1 MNERPRKSAI
11 VLALALTV
19 LVGAAVAGGLAD
31 NGKSAA
37 GAQPGA
43 GVTIGYAGLSS
54 QFPFVADV
62 NNGLQSAAKA
72 AGAKLII
79 LDNKY
84 DPQVALTNADT
95 LIQRKATAIIE
106 FQTDQSIAPALCQ
119 KFDAAG
125 LGKKV
130 IAIDIPHPPCAVFF
144 GANNRGAGKIAGRQ
158 LALLAK
164 KQWGKVDRLVLLA
177 LPQSGKLV
185 VSRTD
190 GYIDGV
196 RSVFGGFADKNVIK
210 VDGKGNIEDSLKVMQ
225 QVLARIPRSA
235 RVLVGAVNDPSA
247 LGAARAIQAA
257 GRDKNFLI
265 GGQNATIE
273 ARAEICNNSA
283 LFVGSVA
290 YFPERYGDKLVPL
303 AIRLSKGQSVPKN
316 NYIDHIWINNKNI
329 RKYYPNC

>member
-1 MNERPRKSAI
+1 MKGRKSLTAVALV
-11 VLALALTV
+11 VLAAALA
-19 LVGAAVAGGLAD
+19 GAALARSD
-31 NGKSAA
+31 AKVTKRAL
-37 GAQPGA
+37 PGA

-62 NNGLQSAAKA
+62 NRGLTDAAKR

-95 LIQRKATAIIE
+95 LIHRHANVIIE

-119 KFDAAG
+119 KFAAAG
-125 LGKKV
+125 LGHKV

-144 GANNRGAGKIAGRQ
+144 GANNRRAGAIAGRQ

-164 KQWGKVDRLVLLA
+164 KQWGKVDKLVLLA

-196 RSVFGGFADKNVIK
+196 KSVFPSFSDKNVVK

-225 QVLARIPRSA
+225 DVLARIPRSA
-235 RVLVGAVNDPSA
+235 KVLVGAVNDPST
-247 LGAARAIQAA
+247 LGAERAIQAA
-257 GRDKNFLI
+257 GRDKNFMI

-273 ARAEICNNSA
+273 ARAEICNNSP

-290 YFPERYGDKLVPL
+290 YFPEHYGDRLVPL
-303 AIRLSKGQSVPKN
+303 AIKLAHGQKVPAF
-316 NYIDHIWINNKNI
+316 NYINHIWINNKNL
-329 RKYYPNC
+329 RKFYPSC

>member
-1 MNERPRKSAI
+1 MKYRPLKLVAP
-11 VLALALTV
+11 VAALVAAV
-19 LVGAAVAGGLAD
+19 VGAAVVGTGH
-31 NGKSAA
+31 SAPA
-37 GAQPGA
+37 AKPGA

-62 NNGLQSAAKA
+62 NRGLEAAAKK

-84 DPQVALTNADT
+84 DPQVALTNAET
-95 LIQRKATAIIE
+95 LIQRKATVIIE

-119 KFDAAG
+119 KFDGAG

-144 GANNRGAGKIAGRQ
+144 GANNRRAGAIAGFN
-158 LALLAK
+158 LARIAK
-164 KQWGKVDRLVLLA
+164 KQWGKIDRIVLLA

-190 GYIDGV
+190 GYVDGA
-196 RSVFGGFADKNVIK
+196 RRVFPNFSDSKVIK

-225 QVLARIPRSA
+225 NVLARLPRSA
-235 RVLVGAVNDPSA
+235 KVLVGAVNDPSA
-247 LGAARAIQAA
+247 LGAERAIQAA

-283 LFVGSVA
+283 LFVGSVG

-303 AIRLSKGQSVPKN
+303 AIKLSKGQTTARNV
-316 NYIDHIWINNKNI
+316 YIDHVWIDNKNI
-329 RKYYPNC
+329 RNFYPNC